1 MSFEATW
8 GNGGREFIDSV
19 GQLDALLDRI
29 DSEARSDGRPQE
41 VQLSAPEGDGTLG
54 VVLGHERSV
63 LSYVPADGNPPYL
76 TSVGDEDEDRP
87 FTFYAFGNHHS
98 ESHWRHTIRAD
109 VARQAARTFL
119 LTQSLDSRVRWA
131 EV

>member
-1 MSFEATW
+1 LSFEATW

-54 VVLGHERSV
+54 V
-63 LSYVPADGNPPYL
+63 
-76 TSVGDEDEDRP
+76 VGDEDEDRP

>member
-1 MSFEATW
+1 MSFEASW

-41 VQLSAPEGDGTLG
+41 VQLSAPGGRRDAR
-54 VVLGHERSV
+54 RSARARAQCPK
-63 LSYVPADGNPPYL
+63 LRASDGNPPYL